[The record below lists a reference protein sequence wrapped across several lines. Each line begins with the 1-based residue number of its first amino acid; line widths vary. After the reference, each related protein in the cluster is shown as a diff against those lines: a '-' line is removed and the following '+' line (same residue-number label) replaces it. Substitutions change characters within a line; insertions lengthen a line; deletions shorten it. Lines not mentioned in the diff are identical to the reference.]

1 MLQDV
6 HTKKESIAV
15 VADKNATTAIV
26 PAKADAWIYIHEI
39 MGDLDV
45 SGTITL
51 KAGTRVLASLDLDAG
66 QGLTLTDEP
75 GMDGVSRL
83 ECKPGEAF
91 NITMS
96 SGSIF
101 KGTCDYSLRY

>member
-6 HTKKESIAV
+6 HTKKNSIAV
-15 VADKNATTAIV
+15 TAAKNTTTAII
-26 PAKADAWIYIHEI
+26 AADPDAYIYVHEL

-45 SGTITL
+45 SGTITI
-51 KAGTRVLASLDLDAG
+51 KAGSRTLASFDLDAG
-66 QGLTLTDEP
+66 QGLTLQDEP
-75 GMDGVSRL
+75 GMDGVPRF
-83 ECKPGEAF
+83 ECRPGEAF